1 MLATVGLAAWRHGGE
16 GFESAMVST
25 RLTVLASVSG
35 HSPSLKRTPKT
46 MGHSRPLAPW
56 MEQSVIASALSFEMR
71 PSCNQGRSREIVVLR
86 DATLLQSRAI
96 KGNLGQSRAI

>member
-1 MLATVGLAAWRHGGE
+1 
-16 GFESAMVST
+16 
-25 RLTVLASVSG
+25 
-35 HSPSLKRTPKT
+35 

-71 PSCNQGRSREIVVLR
+71 PSCDNQGRSREIVVLR

-96 KGNLGQSRAI
+96 KGNQAQSSAIKGDRTCSEERSSK